1 VIDAL
6 EDDLN
11 TPKALAEMFGLA
23 RRINKAERDS
33 VRRAL
38 ALELL
43 GAGDVIGLLQADPE
57 EWFAG
62 TAGGERGSMPASEIE
77 RLIALRNDARARR
90 DFAAADAI
98 RDELSAAGIAI
109 EDGASGTRWRRAE

>member
-11 TPKALAEMFGLA
+11 TPKALAEMFRLA
-23 RRINKAERDS
+23 RRINKAESDK
-33 VRRAL
+33 VRRVL

-62 TAGGERGSMPASEIE
+62 TAGGERVSMPASEIE